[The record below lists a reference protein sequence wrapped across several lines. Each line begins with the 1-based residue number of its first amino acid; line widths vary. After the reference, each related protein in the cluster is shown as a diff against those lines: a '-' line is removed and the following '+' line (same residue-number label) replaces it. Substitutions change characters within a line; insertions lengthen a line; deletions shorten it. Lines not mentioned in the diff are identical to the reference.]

1 MEFHALGYSGWSASL
16 PALLPGAPSLPALP
30 HSSALPHSRRS
41 LTPGAPSLPALPHSL
56 ALLPGAAPPPLLRHS
71 PARLPASRLPASRR
85 WSVTPPPACL
95 PPGAALS
102 LLPQIKQIKKNLY
115 NSNFSQ
121 LNEYKNWKIA
131 PLPHVPTKSRW
142 LIKIF
147 ISSIYDRLKIGI
159 YFHLFTSGFIYDW
172 IRMEWNS
179 THLDIRN
186 VIRLGAIHMVVCE
199 LYIQM
204 ELSTLLWIR
213 FPFV

>member
-16 PALLPGAPSLPALP
+16 PALLPGAPSLPRA
-30 HSSALPHSRRS
+30 ASRRC
-41 LTPGAPSLPALPHSL
+41 PPAAGPSLP
-56 ALLPGAAPPPLLRHS
+56 
-71 PARLPASRLPASRR
+71 RLPACLPR
-85 WSVTPPPACL
+85 CL
-95 PPGAALS
+95 PPGAAPS

-115 NSNFSQ
+115 NSNFSR

-186 VIRLGAIHMVVCE
+186 VIRLGAIRMVVCE

-204 ELSTLLWIR
+204 EFGTLLWIR

>member
-1 MEFHALGYSGWSASL
+1 MECLPPSLPPLLPGAPSL
-16 PALLPGAPSLPALP
+16 PALLPGAPSLPRA
-30 HSSALPHSRRS
+30 ASRRS
-41 LTPGAPSLPALPHSL
+41 LTPGAPSLSLPPAAGPSLP
-56 ALLPGAAPPPLLRHS
+56 
-71 PARLPASRLPASRR
+71 RL
-85 WSVTPPPACL
+85 PACL
-95 PPGAALS
+95 PPGAAPS

-121 LNEYKNWKIA
+121 LNDYKIWKIA

-186 VIRLGAIHMVVCE
+186 VIRLGAIQFTW
-199 LYIQM
+199 LYVSYTYKWNSAHYYGFDFHSFRVLDTNGIPHII
-204 ELSTLLWIR
+204 LR
-213 FPFV
+213 P

>member
-1 MEFHALGYSGWSASL
+1 MDTNGIPRTWVFGVECL
-16 PALLPGAPSLPALP
+16 PPGAA
-30 HSSALPHSRRS
+30 SRRS
-41 LTPGAPSLPALPHSL
+41 LTPGAASRRSLTPSRCFPALPPSRCLPALPPRRCSVT
-56 ALLPGAAPPPLLRHS
+56 PPPACLP
-71 PARLPASRLPASRR
+71 PALPASRR